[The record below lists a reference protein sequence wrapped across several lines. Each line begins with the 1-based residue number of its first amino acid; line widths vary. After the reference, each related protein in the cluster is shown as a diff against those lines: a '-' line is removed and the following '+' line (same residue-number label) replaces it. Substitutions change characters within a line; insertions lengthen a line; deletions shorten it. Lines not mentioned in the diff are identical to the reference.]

1 MGPLNE
7 ILGWG
12 SPIGIG
18 VFIAGVAVT
27 LYLLSKTIET
37 LSKIDKEQN
46 SKK

>member
-1 MGPLNE
+1 MDILNE

-18 VFIAGVAVT
+18 IFIAGVAVT